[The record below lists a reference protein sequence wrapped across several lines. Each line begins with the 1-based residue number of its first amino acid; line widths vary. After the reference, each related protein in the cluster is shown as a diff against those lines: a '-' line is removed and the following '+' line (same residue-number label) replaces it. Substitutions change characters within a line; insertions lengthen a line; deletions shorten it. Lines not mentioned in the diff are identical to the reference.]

1 MSATSSSPVRSGF
14 IATTAA
20 ATGAAGMILLAALS
34 YAQSV
39 TAAEAIAIDP
49 FCTSAGDP
57 GDYPSRPAYLTAHD
71 ARHPGLTAYYAVS
84 LRWAQPH
91 ECRGLI
97 LHSIVQRKIFHSR
110 THAT

>member
-57 GDYPSRPAYLTAHD
+57 GDYPSRPGTSRRMMPAIQASRLTM
-71 ARHPGLTAYYAVS
+71 R
-84 LRWAQPH
+84 
-91 ECRGLI
+91 C
-97 LHSIVQRKIFHSR
+97 HSDGRSR
-110 THAT
+110 MNVAA